1 MSALLKFVA
10 EALISQPH
18 FRGRGRILGVLLPR
32 LASVR
37 SHYGVEFAV
46 NASDAT
52 NRYSILGL
60 YGDFVSS
67 TIRSL
72 PRRDAVFLDIGA
84 NAGLFGLLAA
94 AHLRDGI
101 VFAFEPNPI
110 VYRQLLRNIELNAT
124 TNLIP
129 LHVALSEHPGLL
141 PLTFDPQHSGVS
153 RLVLHQSTNHTRDRP
168 FLVPALP
175 VDSLPFIAETAKG
188 RPVYAKID
196 VEGYE
201 VSILRMLFASRLA
214 AALETIIVEIDPA
227 NLANFNHT
235 VDDLYA
241 TAERA
246 GFEGKL
252 GRGHAEHYDEVFARV
267 QPPKRNPSA
276 SSSSLVS
283 TVSGDTGIS
292 RASPG

>member
-67 TIRSL
+67 TIQSL

-94 AHLRDGI
+94 AHLRQGI
-101 VFAFEPNPI
+101 VFAFEPNPV

-129 LHVALSEHPGLL
+129 LHLALSEGTGLL
-141 PLTFDPQHSGVS
+141 PLTFDPEHSGVS
-153 RLVLHQSTNHTRDRP
+153 RLALNGTTNDSRKRH
-168 FLVPALP
+168 FLVPSLP
-175 VDSLPFIAETAKG
+175 LDSLAFVAEAAKG
-188 RPVYAKID
+188 RAVYAKID

-214 AALETIIVEIDPA
+214 PELETIIVEVDPA
-227 NLANFNHT
+227 NLANFNRT
-235 VDDLYA
+235 VEDVYA

-246 GFEGKL
+246 GFEGRL
-252 GRGHAEHYDEVFARV
+252 GRGYAEHYDEVFVRKRATARDAT
-267 QPPKRNPSA
+267 PAPSSPGSA
-276 SSSSLVS
+276 SM
-283 TVSGDTGIS
+283 D
-292 RASPG
+292 RQ